1 MLENRSPFL
10 ASRGD
15 EKTSGGTS
23 MLKGK
28 VAVVT
33 GSAQGI
39 GKHAAKTLAENGAR
53 VVVADFNRE
62 AAEKTAAELNKLS
75 EAMAIP
81 LDVRN
86 EGDVQGA
93 LNAVAGKF
101 GRIDILVNN
110 AGVVPHFR
118 WGVPRWPQ
126 IGDMP
131 LDFWDRVI
139 RTNLYGTF
147 FCTKH
152 VIPHLKKQNGGHII
166 NMYGGGGTKP
176 SGALTYVVTKDAIR
190 TFTRFNAEEVR
201 DANICVVSIE
211 PGAPIATETAPE
223 SAKKE
228 LAGPEI
234 LGQAFVLAAELPLE
248 ASGRCWAY
256 KDGKLVKAEPMEG

>member
-1 MLENRSPFL
+1 MLE
-10 ASRGD
+10 
-15 EKTSGGTS
+15 
-23 MLKGK
+23 GK

-33 GSAQGI
+33 GSGQGI
-39 GKHAAKTLAENGAR
+39 GKHAARTLAESGAK
-53 VVVADFNRE
+53 VVIADFNQDLAR
-62 AAEKTAAELNKLS
+62 KTAAELGNLS
-75 EAMAIP
+75 EAMAIT

-86 EGDVQGA
+86 EADVQSA
-93 LNAVAGKF
+93 LKAVADKF

-126 IGDMP
+126 VSDMP

-147 FCTKH
+147 LCTKH
-152 VIPHLKKQNGGHII
+152 VIPHLRKQGGGHII

-201 DANICVVSIE
+201 DANICVVSIS
-211 PGAPIATETAPE
+211 PGNPIATETAPE
-223 SAKKE
+223 AAKKE
-228 LAGPEI
+228 LPGPDI
-234 LGQAFVLAAELPLE
+234 LGDAFVLAAQLPLD
-248 ASGRCWAY
+248 ASGKCWAY
-256 KDGKLVKAEPMEG
+256 EDGKLVRAEPMEG

>member
-1 MLENRSPFL
+1 
-10 ASRGD
+10 
-15 EKTSGGTS
+15 
-23 MLKGK
+23 MLKGN

-33 GSAQGI
+33 GSAQGN
-39 GKHAAKTLAENGAR
+39 GKHAAKTLAENGAK
-53 VVVADFNRE
+53 VVIADFNGE
-62 AAEKTAAELNKLS
+62 AAEKTAAELGRLS
-75 EAMAIP
+75 EAMAVT

-86 EGDVQGA
+86 EEDVRRA
-93 LNAVAGKF
+93 LDTVAGKF
-101 GRIDILVNN
+101 GGIDILVNN

-126 IGDMP
+126 ISDMP

-147 FCTKH
+147 LGTKH
-152 VIPHLKKQNGGHII
+152 VIPHLKKRNGGHII
-166 NMYGGGGTKP
+166 NLYGGGGTKP

-201 DANICVVSIE
+201 DANICVVAIS
-211 PGAPIATETAPE
+211 PGNPIATETAPE

-228 LAGPEI
+228 LPGPEI
-234 LGQAFVLAAELPLE
+234 LGSAFVLAAQLPLA

-256 KDGKLVKAEPMEG
+256 QDGKLVAAEPMEG

>member
-1 MLENRSPFL
+1 
-10 ASRGD
+10 
-15 EKTSGGTS
+15 

-39 GKHAAKTLAENGAR
+39 GKHAAKTLAENGAK
-53 VVVADFNRE
+53 VVIADFNGA
-62 AAEKTAAELNKLS
+62 AAEKTAAELGRLS
-75 EAMAIP
+75 EAMAVT

-86 EGDVQGA
+86 EDDVRSA
-93 LNAVAGKF
+93 FNTVAGKF
-101 GRIDILVNN
+101 GGIDILVNN

-126 IGDMP
+126 ISDMP

-147 FCTKH
+147 LGTKH
-152 VIPHLKKQNGGHII
+152 VIPHLKRRNGGHII
-166 NMYGGGGTKP
+166 NLYGGGGAKP

-201 DANICVVSIE
+201 DANICVVAIS
-211 PGAPIATETAPE
+211 PGNPIATETAPE

-228 LAGPEI
+228 LPGPEI
-234 LGQAFVLAAELPLE
+234 LGSAFVLAAQLSLA

-256 KDGKLVKAEPMEG
+256 EDGKLVAAEAMEG